1 MSTSD
6 TPALPANAAA
16 AIIPPDLSALP
27 PTALLDTASTAAA
40 LGLKPETLANWRT
53 YGRYDLPY
61 IRSGRLIRYRV
72 ADVLGFIE
80 RRTRLHTGQTA
91 QPATTA

>member
-1 MSTSD
+1 MPTRD
-6 TPALPANAAA
+6 TPALPATAAA
-16 AIIPPDLSALP
+16 TIAPPDLTSLPRSALL
-27 PTALLDTASTAAA
+27 TTGEAAAA

-72 ADVLGFIE
+72 ADVLGFID
-80 RRTRLHTGQTA
+80 RRTRTHTGQTTR
-91 QPATTA
+91 PAA

>member
-1 MSTSD
+1 MPTSI
-6 TPALPANAAA
+6 T
-16 AIIPPDLSALP
+16 PPDLSSLP

-72 ADVLGFIE
+72 GDLLDWLE
-80 RRTRLHTGQTA
+80 QRTRTHTGQTA
-91 QPATTA
+91 RPTTAA

>member
-1 MSTSD
+1 MPTSI
-6 TPALPANAAA
+6 T
-16 AIIPPDLSALP
+16 PPDLSTLP

-72 ADVLGFIE
+72 ADVLGFID
-80 RRTRLHTGQTA
+80 RRTRTHTGQTTR
-91 QPATTA
+91 PAA